1 MQISETSDLTVRHIS
16 LDALRG
22 FAVMGILAMNIVA
35 FAMPQWAYITPLA
48 YGGETSADRMTWLLS
63 FIFIDGK
70 MRGLFALLFG
80 ASMMLIIERAQAKD
94 ENGQK
99 VHFRRMVWLALFG
112 LIHYFFI
119 WFGDILF
126 TYALTGCIAYIFCSW
141 PPRRLIKWALVI
153 AGIGLLIWGAQFGG
167 LQVLQIIANAPGAS
181 ADMVKT
187 FQEAM
192 ADPGFDFNIAK
203 ELTVHRG
210 SYSDIVAYKLEQW
223 FVPFSQFLQTLPEI
237 LSLMMIGMA
246 MKKNGFITGEMDSVV
261 YRKWALWLVMPGLVL
276 TTMIAVTVVQAG
288 YDKID
293 ALAAF
298 MAWSI
303 VPRFMMVIGYA
314 ALLILLIGQFKE
326 SALIARVA
334 ATGQAAFSNYLGT
347 SIVMTT
353 IFYGYGLGLFGYVG
367 RAHLWLFVI
376 GAWMVM
382 LLWAQPWLKRFRY
395 GPLEWL
401 WRSLARF
408 KIQPMRRSLET
419 IT

>member
-1 MQISETSDLTVRHIS
+1 MQIGNTSDLAVRHIS

-48 YGGETSADRMTWLLS
+48 YGGDTTADRVAWLLS

-80 ASMMLIIERAQAKD
+80 ASMMLIIERAQA
-94 ENGQK
+94 NGESAQK
-99 VHFRRMVWLALFG
+99 VNFRRMAWLALFG

-126 TYALTGCIAYIFCSW
+126 TYALTGCIAYLFCDW
-141 PPRRLIKWALVI
+141 KPRRLIKWGLII
-153 AGIGLLIWGAQFGG
+153 AGIGWLLWGAQFAG
-167 LQVLQIIANAPGAS
+167 LQVLQTLANAPGAS
-181 ADMVKT
+181 ADVVKT
-187 FQEAM
+187 YQEAM
-192 ADPGFDFNIAK
+192 ADPGFDFNIAT
-203 ELTVHRG
+203 ELAVHRG
-210 SYSDIVAYKLEQW
+210 SYSDIVAYKFEQW
-223 FVPFSQFLQTLPEI
+223 YVPFSQFLQSLPEI
-237 LSLMMIGMA
+237 LSLIMIGMA
-246 MKKNGFITGEMDSVV
+246 MKKNGFVAGEMDSNV
-261 YRKWALWLVMPGLVL
+261 YRKWALWLVILGLTL
-276 TTMIAVTVVQAG
+276 TTMIVMTVMMSG
-288 YDKID
+288 YNKID

-298 MAWSI
+298 MAWSA
-303 VPRFMMVIGYA
+303 VPRFMLVIGYA
-314 ALLILLIGQFKE
+314 SLLIPLICQFKD
-326 SALIARVA
+326 SALIARIS
-334 ATGQAAFSNYLGT
+334 ATGQTAFSNYLGT

-353 IFYGYGLGLFGYVG
+353 IFYGYGFGLFGYVG
-367 RAHLWLFVI
+367 RAQLWLFVI
-376 GAWMVM
+376 SAWVIM

-408 KIQPMRRSLET
+408 KLQPMLRET